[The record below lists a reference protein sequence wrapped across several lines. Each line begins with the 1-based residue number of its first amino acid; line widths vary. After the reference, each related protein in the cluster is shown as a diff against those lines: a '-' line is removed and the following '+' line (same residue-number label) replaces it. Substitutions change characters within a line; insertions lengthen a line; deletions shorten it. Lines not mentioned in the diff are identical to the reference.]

1 MYRVLRNTHLFLGI
15 TAMLFVLMYGV
26 SSVQMAFRWFS
37 DEPQV
42 TESRARIPETVADD
56 PRAISRELSL
66 RGELS
71 NVEKTEAGYKFQVHR
86 PGTVYEIDYQRSSRE
101 AKVRTETGGFMVML
115 NRIHHIAGTWH
126 EYSLINV
133 WGVLLG
139 LVSGALLV
147 LGATGIYLWF
157 RIHSERLIGAVL
169 LAVNLGICIT
179 LLVLVRTA

>member
-15 TAMLFVLMYGV
+15 AAMLFVLMYGV

-37 DEPQV
+37 LEPQV
-42 TESRARIPETVADD
+42 IESRTQIPETVAED
-56 PRAISRELSL
+56 PRAIGRELGL

-71 NVEKTEAGYKFQVHR
+71 NVEKTEAGYKFRVHR
-86 PGTVYEIDYQRSSRE
+86 PGTEHEIEYERSSRQ
-101 AKVRTETGGFMVML
+101 AKIHTETCGFMAML
-115 NRIHHIAGTWH
+115 NRIHHIHGTWH
-126 EYSLINV
+126 GYTLVNV
-133 WGVLLG
+133 WGVFVG

-169 LAVNLGICIT
+169 LTVNLGICVT
-179 LLVLVRTA
+179 LLVLMRTA